1 MQLKKKTTLIMKSW
15 SACYTL
21 GIVMVASCFLVGCAS
36 YRWGASSLYR
46 SDVRTVYVPMVRN
59 DSFRPDINARLTEA
73 IQKAVEL
80 NTPYKLVNRDS
91 ADSTLTCRI
100 SGDSKRVITETA
112 TDEPRAVEELIN
124 VEAVWIDRR
133 GLVLMENRFL
143 PPGETALLFTQS
155 VDFVPEAG
163 QTLTIAQQ
171 RAIELLAQ
179 RIVSQM
185 EMRW

>member
-1 MQLKKKTTLIMKSW
+1 
-15 SACYTL
+15 
-21 GIVMVASCFLVGCAS
+21 
-36 YRWGASSLYR
+36 
-46 SDVRTVYVPMVRN
+46 
-59 DSFRPDINARLTEA
+59 
-73 IQKAVEL
+73 
-80 NTPYKLVNRDS
+80 
-91 ADSTLTCRI
+91 
-100 SGDSKRVITETA
+100 VITETA

>member
-1 MQLKKKTTLIMKSW
+1 MQLKEKTTVIMKKW
-15 SACYTL
+15 SACHTL
-21 GIVMVASCFLVGCAS
+21 VFLMVFSCFLVGCAS

-46 SDVRTVYVPMVRN
+46 SDVRTVFVPMVRN
-59 DSFRPDINARLTEA
+59 DTFRPDINSRLTEA
-73 IQKAVEL
+73 IQKTIEL
-80 NTPYKLVNRDS
+80 NTPYKLVNRES

-100 SGDSKRVITETA
+100 SGDSKRVITETG